1 MLEFTYHGNARISH
15 TLYLKSKGWNDK
27 PTSMQGIDFYQQHL
41 DRVSRSFAFC
51 IQKLNDPF
59 RRHVSLA
66 YLLCRVLDTI
76 EDSAW
81 TTTATQL
88 QQYAAF
94 EQFLKALP
102 TPESVQAW
110 AKNFPA
116 SIPDSERALANDALL
131 LFQDLHGL
139 PSTVQAAM
147 RDTVLR
153 MGDGMKHYSETQ
165 AHSAPN
171 RAALKLANLKEVNQ
185 YCYFVAGIVGELLS
199 RLFIAYRDDFQAPPD
214 FMKNAFHFG
223 LFLQKV
229 NLLKDQ
235 RGDEKEG
242 RFLVPNREHVLESL
256 RKNAMGS
263 LHYLTSLPTD
273 EAGYR
278 TFCAWSLFLGL
289 ASMPTIQENYE
300 AQNGVKIS
308 RETTMALL
316 AEIEKMV
323 QDNEAILHYGEECL
337 GLIPN
342 ASTLA
347 SETSGSEMPTQ
358 GDSTWFSKIAGN
370 ALNRQEL
377 TELEIL

>member
-1 MLEFTYHGNARISH
+1 
-15 TLYLKSKGWNDK
+15 
-27 PTSMQGIDFYQQHL
+27 MQGIDFYQQHL

-81 TTTATQL
+81 TTTAQQL
-88 QQYAAF
+88 HQYAAF
-94 EQFLKALP
+94 EQFLKTLP
-102 TPESVQAW
+102 SPESVQAW
-110 AKNFPA
+110 AKDFPT
-116 SIPDSERALANDALL
+116 SIPDSERALAQDAFL
-131 LFQDLHGL
+131 LFQDLHDL
-139 PSTVQAAM
+139 PATAQAAM
-147 RDTVLR
+147 RETVLR

-165 AHSAPN
+165 NAIGQNATP
-171 RAALKLANLKEVNQ
+171 RAALKLTNLKEVNQ

-199 RLFIAYRDDFQAPPD
+199 RLFIAYRDDFQAPTD

-242 RFLVPNREHVLESL
+242 RFLVPNRERVLESL

-263 LHYLTSLPTD
+263 LRYLTSLPAD

-316 AEIEKMV
+316 AEIETMV
-323 QDNEAILHYGEECL
+323 QDNAAILRHGEECL
-337 GLIPN
+337 ALIPTTT
-342 ASTLA
+342 ASP
-347 SETSGSEMPTQ
+347 SETRSAEAPSV
-358 GDSTWFSKIAGN
+358 GDAWFSKIAGN
-370 ALNRQEL
+370 ALNRHEL
-377 TELEIL
+377 AELEIL